1 LSGTSLPAVK
11 TKLFTLNFGGIYIM
25 KNTFAKN
32 LVKSM
37 SAYGEMLNK
46 IGG

>member
-1 LSGTSLPAVK
+1 
-11 TKLFTLNFGGIYIM
+11 M

-37 SAYGEMLNK
+37 SAYGEMLNV
-46 IGG
+46 IGCYWYAYRNPFQIEI